1 LAFSSKLK
9 LQLDISAFSYK
20 KRLPSVRNLP
30 FSPTAYACARARQWI
45 IRLQEDVVLQDL
57 MAFSVSPAEIIIRG
71 TLMYWFLFLLFRFL
85 LRRDIGTV
93 GIGDFLFVVIV
104 ADASQNAMSGDAKT
118 VADGILLVITLVFWN
133 FLIDYVSYKW
143 ALVRRFTE
151 PPSVILVKNGK
162 PVLRNMRREYI
173 TRSDLHAKMREEGIE
188 DIAKVKEMRLESDG
202 TISVIQTD

>member
-1 LAFSSKLK
+1 M
-9 LQLDISAFSYK
+9 
-20 KRLPSVRNLP
+20 
-30 FSPTAYACARARQWI
+30 
-45 IRLQEDVVLQDL
+45 IRLGVCRRDAMLDELL
-57 MAFSVSPAEIIIRG
+57 AFSVSPVEIMVRG

-118 VADGILLVITLVFWN
+118 VADGVLLVITLVFWN
-133 FLIDYVSYKW
+133 FLIDYVSYKSS
-143 ALVRRFTE
+143 LIRRFTE
-151 PPSVILVKNGK
+151 PPSIILVKNGK

-188 DIAKVKEMRLESDG
+188 DMARIKEMRLESDG
-202 TISVIQTD
+202 TISVVQMD